1 MTDCVKRQAKPSQG
15 QVNDMPPRDR
25 HGKSAEDYRESL
37 ITALDSL
44 SPRPRS
50 KLSTSVFWVWLLI
63 PIAALWLNWR
73 QVSGYLK
80 PAPINISPPALAIRP
95 AIAPAP
101 PPAQQGAPSIAD
113 RHDAP
118 AQPQPLSDCMAGGT
132 VVNEAVLRC
141 RFGQVPRP
149 REETELSHGMVSA
162 AYMAKYLAERDARP
176 VSGAGNRQA
185 GTESHW
191 ISGWDGTGS
200 YLANWQVVGNEIDSS
215 SVCLDYRRG
224 SIEYRECRKGAKQ
237 WFKDECRATRHG
249 DAAHRRYCSAA
260 SSFSPMG

>member
-1 MTDCVKRQAKPSQG
+1 
-15 QVNDMPPRDR
+15 MPTRDR

-44 SPRPRS
+44 SPRLRS
-50 KLSTSVFWVWLLI
+50 RRSTSVFWVWSLV
-63 PIAALWLNWR
+63 PVAALWLNWH

-80 PAPINISPPALAIRP
+80 PAPIYISPPALAIRP

-101 PPAQQGAPSIAD
+101 RPALQGAPSIAD

-149 REETELSHGMVSA
+149 REDAEPRHGMVSA
-162 AYMAKYLAERDARP
+162 AYMAKYEAQRDARS
-176 VSGAGNRQA
+176 VSGARNRDV

-200 YLANWQVVGNEIDSS
+200 YLASWQVMGNEVDSS
-215 SVCLDYRRG
+215 SVCLNYRRG

-237 WFKDECRATRHG
+237 WFNDECRAGGLG